1 MGTSRDDA
9 RGFVFAKH
17 FSAPAKAFF
26 TENGGIPA
34 SQSSINLKPKHPIHF
49 KMKMKINS
57 IFAVLPE

>member
-9 RGFVFAKH
+9 RGFVFAKY
-17 FSAPAKAFF
+17 FSAPVKAFF
-26 TENGGIPA
+26 HEKWRNSGFPKFH
-34 SQSSINLKPKHPIHF
+34 QSSHTINF